1 MKSMMRRT
9 TLREV
14 KQSFGRFFAILA
26 IIALGV
32 GFYAGLTVTKSA
44 MVQTT
49 DHYLKDQAFFDY
61 RLLSTLGFE
70 KADVEALAEEENVA
84 AAEGSFFLDVL
95 SEDEEV
101 VRLHSI
107 TQELN
112 LLKVTEGRM
121 PETSAECVVDAKVY
135 PEGVIGSKLIL
146 SENNDPDT
154 LDQLTAREFT
164 IVGRVQ
170 SPYYMNF
177 ERGTTSIGNGKVSC
191 FAYLPADSFDMDYY
205 MEIFV
210 RFDQQA
216 QIYSEEYLDYL
227 EEKEALWEELCEER
241 AALRYESVLA
251 EATEELED
259 ARNELETRKA
269 DAQAELDDA
278 LADLQDAETQ
288 IEDSEAQIKDGE
300 KQLEDGE
307 KTLAEQEKQLQD
319 NLALLALQFGEE
331 NIPQE
336 VLLQTSQA
344 QEQIDSARKNLE
356 QKQKE
361 LEEAKEELEEARRE
375 LEDGWQEYTDA
386 QADFEKEIGD
396 AEEKLADAQEEV
408 DSIEAPD
415 TYVLGRDTNLGY
427 ACFENDSDIVAGIA
441 RVFPVFFFLVAA
453 LVCIT
458 TMNRM
463 VEEQRTQ
470 IGVLKALGYGKAAIM
485 GKYMFYSGSAAL
497 IGCVSGFFLGTYGF
511 PRVIWTAY
519 GIMYQ
524 LVPLEY
530 VFNGGLFVISIMV
543 ALLCSVGTTWFSCRY
558 ELEEVAAQLMR
569 PKSPKAGKRVF
580 LEKIPFVWRRMKF
593 LHKVSARNI
602 FRYKKRFFMMILG
615 ISGCTALLV
624 TGFGIKDSI
633 SNIAAFQYEEIMIF
647 DGTVNFTD
655 PQGGELKKDFAKV
668 ADILYTAEKSMDV
681 YGKGSVKSV
690 NLVVAGEEEKLT
702 EFVDFHT
709 DGKEPVAL
717 PKDGEALINTK
728 LADVYNIRVGDE
740 ILLRDEEMRE
750 MRVRVSGI
758 FENYIYNYVYI
769 NENTYRSQMKEEPEY
784 KSAYVKFEEGGDV
797 HECAASLM
805 DEDGVASVSVNE
817 DMRER
822 IGSMMSSLDYIVV
835 TVIICAAVLAF
846 IVLYNLTNINI
857 TERIREIATIKVL
870 GFYKKE
876 TANYVF
882 RENMVLTGL
891 GALLGL
897 FLGRM
902 LHAFVMGQINI
913 DMIAFAVRVK
923 GISYVYSIFLTF
935 LFAWSVNLV
944 MSVKIDRINMAESLK
959 SVD

>member
-1 MKSMMRRT
+1 MKSMMGRT
-9 TLREV
+9 TLREIR
-14 KQSFGRFFAILA
+14 QSFGRFFAILA

-32 GFYAGLTVTKSA
+32 GFYAGLTVTRSA

-49 DHYLKDQAFFDY
+49 DQYLKDQAFYDY

-70 KADVEALAEEENVA
+70 EADVEALAGEGDVA
-84 AAEGSFFLDVL
+84 AAEGAFFLDVL
-95 SEDEEV
+95 LEDEEV
-101 VRLHSI
+101 IRLHSV
-107 TQELN
+107 TKELN
-112 LLKVTEGRM
+112 LLKVTEGRL
-121 PETSAECVVDAKVY
+121 PETPAECVVDAKFY
-135 PEGVIGSKLIL
+135 PEGIIGSKLIL

-154 LDQLTAREFT
+154 LDQLTVREFT

-177 ERGTTSIGNGKVSC
+177 ERGTTSLGNGKISC
-191 FAYLPADSFDMDYY
+191 FAYLPSDSFDLDYY

-227 EEKEALWEELCEER
+227 EEKEAVWEDLCEER
-241 AALRYESVLA
+241 AMLRYESVLA
-251 EATEELED
+251 DATEELED
-259 ARNELETRKA
+259 ARSELETQKA

-278 LADLQDAETQ
+278 YAGLQDAETQ
-288 IEDSEAQIKDGE
+288 IEDSETQIRDGE

-307 KTLAEQEKQLQD
+307 KALAEQEGEIED
-319 NLALLALQFGEE
+319 NLALLTLQFGADH
-331 NIPQE
+331 IPQE
-336 VLLQTSQA
+336 VLQQTSQA
-344 QEQIDSARKNLE
+344 QEQIDSARRNLE
-356 QKQKE
+356 QKKKE
-361 LEEAKEELEEARRE
+361 LEEAKEELEEARLE
-375 LEDGWQEYTDA
+375 LADGWQEYADA
-386 QADFEKEIGD
+386 QADFDKEIQD

-408 DSIEAPD
+408 DAIEAPD
-415 TYVLGRDTNLGY
+415 TYVLSRDTNLGY
-427 ACFENDSDIVAGIA
+427 ACFENDSNIVAGIA

-485 GKYMFYSGSAAL
+485 GKYMFYSGSAAM

-530 VFNGGLFVISIMV
+530 VFNGGLFAISMLV
-543 ALLCSVGTTWFSCRY
+543 ALLCSVGTTWLSCRY
-558 ELEEVAAQLMR
+558 EMEEVAAQLMR

-580 LEKIPFVWRRMKF
+580 LEKIPFIWKRMKF
-593 LHKVSARNI
+593 LHKVSTRNI

-615 ISGCTALLV
+615 ISGCTALLL

-633 SNIAAFQYEEIMIF
+633 SNIAAYQYEEIMVF

-655 PQGGELKKDFAKV
+655 PQGDESNREFPRV
-668 ADILYTAEKSMDV
+668 EDILYTAEKSLDL
-681 YGKGSVKSV
+681 YGKGGMKSV
-690 NLVVAGEEEKLT
+690 NLVVWGEGEKLAQ
-702 EFVDFHT
+702 FVDFHT
-709 DGKEPVAL
+709 EGKETLAL

-728 LADVYNIRVGDE
+728 LASVFNIRVGDE

-758 FENYIYNYVYI
+758 FENYIYNYVYV
-769 NENTYRSQMKEEPEY
+769 NEETYRSQMKEEPEY
-784 KSAYVKFEEGGDV
+784 KSAYVKFEEDSNV
-797 HECAASLM
+797 HECAAALM
-805 DEDGVASVSVNE
+805 DADGVASVSVNE

-882 RENMVLTGL
+882 RENMVLTGA

-897 FLGRM
+897 FLGRL
-902 LHAFVMGQINI
+902 LHAFVIGQINI
-913 DMIAFAVRVK
+913 DMIAFDVRVK
-923 GISYVYSIFLTF
+923 GISYVYSILLTF
-935 LFAWSVNLV
+935 LFAWAVNLV